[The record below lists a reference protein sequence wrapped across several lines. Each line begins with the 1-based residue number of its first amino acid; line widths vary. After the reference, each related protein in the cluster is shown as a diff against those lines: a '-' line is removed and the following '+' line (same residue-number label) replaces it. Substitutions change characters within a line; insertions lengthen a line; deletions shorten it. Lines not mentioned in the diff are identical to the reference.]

1 MFQTCEKLPLEIY
14 IDCLIDGDLSGLGT
28 GDDLQYVWDKIYTE
42 SLNLSEDGT
51 YNEAF
56 EIMKEID
63 DVKAKIT
70 IANAAIDYLQM
81 SFDDEIVAV
90 LNSFALQCTLK
101 AEDTGGTIITKLN
114 AVIARM
120 KKWFP
125 KLTRLQSD
133 LDKIRSGST
142 GKINRA
148 FFDNWLDAMSKDFGY
163 HVKAAD
169 ITVSRFYR
177 NVIKMNEAARK
188 REMEATKT
196 KR

>member
-1 MFQTCEKLPLEIY
+1 LPLEIF
-14 IDCLIDGDLSGLGT
+14 IDCLIDNDLSGLGT
-28 GDDLQYVWDKIYTE
+28 GSELQDIWNKIYTQ
-42 SLNLSEDGT
+42 SLELSQDGS

-63 DVKAKIT
+63 DVRAKIT

-90 LNSFALQCTLK
+90 LNSFALQCNLK
-101 AEDTGGTIITKLN
+101 AEDTGSTIISKLN

-125 KLTRLQSD
+125 KLTRLQAD
-133 LDKIRSGST
+133 LDKLRSSSV
-142 GKINRA
+142 GKINRGY
-148 FFDNWLDAMSKDFGY
+148 FDNWLDAMSQEFGY
-163 HVKAAD
+163 HVKATD

-177 NVIKMNEAARK
+177 NVAKINAAAIKK
-188 REMEATKT
+188 QQEATKT